1 MNIPFEWINE
11 YITTDQSAE
20 EIASLLTSIGFAVD
34 SIEDIEGEKVFEIDV
49 TTNRPDCM
57 NVLGIARELAAA
69 TGGKLTYPA
78 MSYQEGN
85 TLSKDL
91 CRVIIENA
99 TLCPRYSGKLIRGIK
114 VSPSPHWLKKR
125 IKQVGLRPV
134 NTIVD
139 LSNFVLFE
147 LGHPIHIFDFDK
159 ITGKTIV
166 IRNARK
172 GEKITTIDSVERL
185 LTKEMLIIADEKEPI
200 AIAGVMGGLFSEV
213 DTQTKDI
220 FIESAYFQPQ
230 SIRMTSKKLGLSTDA
245 SFRFERGADWNMTL
259 NAIDRFTKLI
269 LESSESEASSGH
281 LDVLK
286 GSFPE
291 QEISLRIN
299 KMETILGIK
308 VSQERAEEILKS
320 LGMKVKPISPGVL
333 NVTIPSFR
341 VDCKREI
348 DLIEEVVRFIKY
360 DSLPCTIP
368 YNTEQEV
375 KGRSDEREVMASCL
389 LISAGYSESI
399 NYSMISASEH
409 DRFSFLKESG
419 RLRID
424 NPLSERGAVL
434 RSSLLPGLLNNVSFN
449 YSRGLKDI
457 KLFEIGKVYA
467 KSAKKPSEESK
478 HLAFIA
484 TGEESATHWKRTKRT
499 IDFWDIKGAA
509 EALLNELGY
518 HHFLSKPLT
527 EENFFLKDQ
536 SFQLQSPEGRM
547 WAVGGQV
554 NPTVTREFKILQPI
568 YATEIPIGELSLPK
582 EKIRFTTIS
591 PLPVVSRDLSII
603 VDKGTKFSD
612 IERIIRGKQKTT
624 LTDITLAKRYEGP
637 PIPKGKV
644 SLTFSI
650 MIHQKDH
657 TLTNEQINVL
667 IEEIFALL
675 SHEIG
680 AEIRKE

>member
-291 QEISLRIN
+291 QEISL
-299 KMETILGIK
+299 
-308 VSQERAEEILKS
+308 
-320 LGMKVKPISPGVL
+320 
-333 NVTIPSFR
+333 
-341 VDCKREI
+341 
-348 DLIEEVVRFIKY
+348 
-360 DSLPCTIP
+360 
-368 YNTEQEV
+368 
-375 KGRSDEREVMASCL
+375 
-389 LISAGYSESI
+389 
-399 NYSMISASEH
+399 
-409 DRFSFLKESG
+409 
-419 RLRID
+419 
-424 NPLSERGAVL
+424 
-434 RSSLLPGLLNNVSFN
+434 
-449 YSRGLKDI
+449 
-457 KLFEIGKVYA
+457 
-467 KSAKKPSEESK
+467 
-478 HLAFIA
+478 HLAILR
-484 TGEESATHWKRTKRT
+484 ESSV
-499 IDFWDIKGAA
+499 
-509 EALLNELGY
+509 LL
-518 HHFLSKPLT
+518 
-527 EENFFLKDQ
+527 
-536 SFQLQSPEGRM
+536 
-547 WAVGGQV
+547 
-554 NPTVTREFKILQPI
+554 
-568 YATEIPIGELSLPK
+568 
-582 EKIRFTTIS
+582 
-591 PLPVVSRDLSII
+591 
-603 VDKGTKFSD
+603 
-612 IERIIRGKQKTT
+612 
-624 LTDITLAKRYEGP
+624 
-637 PIPKGKV
+637 
-644 SLTFSI
+644 
-650 MIHQKDH
+650 
-657 TLTNEQINVL
+657 
-667 IEEIFALL
+667 
-675 SHEIG
+675 
-680 AEIRKE
+680 